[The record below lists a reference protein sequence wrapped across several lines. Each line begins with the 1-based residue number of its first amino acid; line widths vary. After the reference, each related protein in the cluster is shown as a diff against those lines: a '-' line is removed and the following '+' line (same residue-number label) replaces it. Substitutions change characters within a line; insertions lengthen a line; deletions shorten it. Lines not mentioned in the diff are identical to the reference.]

1 MTSTKQVPSVPGWTW
16 LVEVIEEWMQCI
28 LRNIFWIGRQ
38 KAMQNKKVACA
49 LCIKTNLCLC
59 EQYFGHCESAADGR
73 TTASD
78 ASCKDQQP
86 VCNWKWHKSM
96 CMSKSLSAFSL
107 MSSSPSYILVHCH
120 SAADSKITATDASR
134 KDSQPV
140 CNWHSHAFA
149 LFSLKMLTSSSIVV
163 SHGQSAAD
171 IKATA
176 ADASRQ
182 DSQPIFSW
190 QWHIAT
196 LLSLSWLVLV
206 SSSSSSTSYI
216 LSHCCSAADR
226 KTTAADASRED
237 PQPAC
242 RRPDCPLRLW
252 WRRRQQG
259 CWLES
264 CTAAP

>member
-1 MTSTKQVPSVPGWTW
+1 
-16 LVEVIEEWMQCI
+16 
-28 LRNIFWIGRQ
+28 
-38 KAMQNKKVACA
+38 
-49 LCIKTNLCLC
+49 
-59 EQYFGHCESAADGR
+59 
-73 TTASD
+73 
-78 ASCKDQQP
+78 
-86 VCNWKWHKSM
+86 
-96 CMSKSLSAFSL
+96 
-107 MSSSPSYILVHCH
+107 
-120 SAADSKITATDASR
+120 
-134 KDSQPV
+134 
-140 CNWHSHAFA
+140 
-149 LFSLKMLTSSSIVV
+149 MLTSSSIVV

-176 ADASRQ
+176 TDASRK

-190 QWHIAT
+190 QWHKATFLSLSWLVLVSSSSSSTPYILSHCCSAVDRKNTAADASRQDQQPICSWNRHKPALLFLFLLWFLLLLLPLSLHILFHCCSAADGKTTASDVSRKDPQPICNWHSHAFAFLPSMMATSLSSIVVSHGQSAADIKATAADASQPIFSWQWHVAT

-206 SSSSSSTSYI
+206 SSSTSYI